1 MDLKYKVTVHY
12 QRNIIKMKYF
22 KFGAGDDGLDG
33 VYILLFCYNLASDFN
48 FLFFS
53 ALLQISFHKYNGI
66 N

>member
-1 MDLKYKVTVHY
+1 ME
-12 QRNIIKMKYF
+12 MKYF

-33 VYILLFCYNLASDFN
+33 VYILLFCFKLASDFN